1 MEEWPRILVPLASI
15 ALQPVTARAS
25 VQGPEVTETPTPL
38 PLSPP
43 HLVPAQ
49 ALLPLSYSQ
58 LTVGTA
64 RAPLPAHGCGQGMP
78 QTGDSGLKIPSLF
91 LLNSPSPFSRS
102 PVRPATWFSTTCSC
116 FLPFIL
122 PRQLWSNPIS
132 VSVSNKH
139 SLLNQVLSGN
149 REGIGKV
156 SKKKNALLYIMRR
169 VVRGWKQKK
178 KKKGRQTHETEWQKK
193 KKNC

>member
-1 MEEWPRILVPLASI
+1 MEVSRQGGTQPWEQLSSNEEWPRILVPLASI

-122 PRQLWSNPIS
+122 PRQL
-132 VSVSNKH
+132 
-139 SLLNQVLSGN
+139 
-149 REGIGKV
+149 
-156 SKKKNALLYIMRR
+156 
-169 VVRGWKQKK
+169 
-178 KKKGRQTHETEWQKK
+178 
-193 KKNC
+193 